1 MFLIAHVMVCRFG
14 WYLEPKGSQGH
25 ALTFFSGLFAE
36 FISRIFTLRCS
47 AYFGFVLSTAK
58 SLLDT
63 REQVPGTRSQSKYE
77 TLPH

>member
-1 MFLIAHVMVCRFG
+1 MLIGHPKQLNKAKDFPDLEVEDQKLCRAQKIFRNITQEKLMISKFL
-14 WYLEPKGSQGH
+14 
-25 ALTFFSGLFAE
+25 
-36 FISRIFTLRCS
+36 
-47 AYFGFVLSTAK
+47 GFVLSNAK